1 MHDFIRKL
9 VNSKTTVAI
18 LLWILVLAWAYQ
30 YDWVKKPMIHKETNR
45 RTVEEIIATPVD
57 KTTTEAWDNDFKSSI
72 ELGK

>member
-30 YDWVKKPMIHKETNR
+30 YDWIKKPMIHKETNR

-57 KTTTEAWDNDFKSSI
+57 KTPTEARDTEFHSTVEAVK
-72 ELGK
+72 